1 MPIQKRWSKFTK
13 EKISSV
19 PEAEGVYE
27 LGDTKGEVV
36 DIGSGDGERGIKSR
50 LENKKNTRPT
60 TVKKFRYKLTSPS
73 QDPKKE
79 ERKLGEA
86 FERRHGRLP
95 RLQKRLPR
103 KR

>member
-13 EKISSV
+13 AKISSV
-19 PEAEGVYE
+19 PEEEGVYE
-27 LGDTKGEVV
+27 LGDAKGEVV
-36 DIGSGDGERGIKSR
+36 DIGSGESEQGIKSR
-50 LENKKNTRPT
+50 LEDKKNTRPS
-60 TVKKFRYKLTSPS
+60 TVKKFRYKLTAPS
-73 QDPKKE
+73 QDPKEE

-86 FERRHGRLP
+86 FKRKHGKLP